1 MHISIEMCQF
11 GDYKLP
17 LETIAGTSQGGGGAH
32 TQPHPC
38 ICPAFKKTKMNS
50 NPTFYF

>member
-17 LETIAGTSQGGGGAH
+17 LETITGTSQGGGGGL
-32 TQPHPC
+32 
-38 ICPAFKKTKMNS
+38 IL
-50 NPTFYF
+50 NPTPVYALHLKRPR